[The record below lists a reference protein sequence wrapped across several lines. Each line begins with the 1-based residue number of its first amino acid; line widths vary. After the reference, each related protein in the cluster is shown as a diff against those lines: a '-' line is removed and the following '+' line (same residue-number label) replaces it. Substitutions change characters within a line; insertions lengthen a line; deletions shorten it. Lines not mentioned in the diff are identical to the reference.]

1 MPIRTAYLSLSLLFC
16 SFLCACISQ
25 AEPIDRLSQ
34 TQLEDRLEN
43 LSQLSLKRAEALPV
57 DSLNIPRSLNPDG
70 SLHGTNSRSWTSGFY
85 PGTLWQ
91 LYRYSGKSELKE
103 LAQQWTAFIRKE
115 QYDTHTHDLGFKIFC
130 SFGQGLEYAD
140 KVQYEETILQA
151 SRTLIQRYNPK
162 IGAIR
167 SWDFNRDQWQFPV
180 IIDNMMNLEM
190 LFEADKLSKEENFA
204 QIAQQHA
211 MTTSQNHFRDD
222 YSSFHVV
229 SYDTILAKPHIR
241 QTHQGLADNS
251 AWARG
256 QAWGLYGFTM
266 AYRYTQNKSFLEQ
279 AQRIA
284 AFIFE
289 HPNMPQDL
297 IPYWDFDAPNIPH
310 EIRDV
315 SAATIAA
322 SALLELS
329 QYSDASFGERYL
341 GWADRILVSLQ
352 QPQYQSPNGPFI
364 LTHAA
369 GNVPDGLEVDVPLI
383 YSDYYYVEA
392 LLRRLALYETKD
404 QPAVKQSR
412 F

>member
-1 MPIRTAYLSLSLLFC
+1 MPIRTAYIISLLLF
-16 SFLCACISQ
+16 SFVSACDSPTKPSNQLSESQ
-25 AEPIDRLSQ
+25 I
-34 TQLEDRLEN
+34 EDRLK
-43 LSQLSLKRAEALPV
+43 SVSKLSLKRAQSLPV

-70 SLHGTNSRSWTSGFY
+70 SLHATESRSWTSGFY

-91 LYRYSGKSELKE
+91 LYRFSGEEQLKE
-103 LAQQWTAFIRKE
+103 LAAQWTSFIRKE
-115 QYDTHTHDLGFKIFC
+115 QYDTHTHDLGFKIYC
-130 SFGQGLEYAD
+130 SFGQGSAYAD
-140 KVQYEETILQA
+140 KAQYEATILQA

-190 LFEADKLSKEENFA
+190 LFEAEKLSTEENFA
-204 QIAQQHA
+204 QIALQHA
-211 MTTSQNHFRDD
+211 ITTYQNHFRED

-266 AYRYTQNKSFLEQ
+266 AYRYTQNQAFLEH
-279 AQRIA
+279 AQQIA
-284 AFIFE
+284 NFMFE

-329 QYSDASFGERYL
+329 QFSGASFGERYL
-341 GWADRILVSLQ
+341 GWADKILVSLQ
-352 QPQYQSPNGPFI
+352 QPKYQSPQGPFI

-369 GNVPDGLEVDVPLI
+369 GHVPNGLEVDVPLV
-383 YSDYYYVEA
+383 YADYYYVEA
-392 LLRRLALYETKD
+392 LMRRLALYESTD
-404 QPAVKQSR
+404 DPTVKLSR